1 MTKHQSV
8 VLVSRSFDEAAKL
21 MWNYYSDNKLILRS
35 NIKQSREYV
44 LQELMQGRPVADVFA
59 PFFLSQAEINAMLK
73 QSQKIRK
80 IRA

>member
-1 MTKHQSV
+1 MTKHQAV

-21 MWNYYSDNKLILRS
+21 MWNYYSENKLILRS
-35 NIKQSREYV
+35 NIKQSREYI